1 MIMEINE
8 ATGEVT
14 FEIAGKC
21 YRLHATMK
29 RMADLQAK
37 LAVPGLSMTSLLL
50 SQSDP
55 RALYFGLKCL
65 CSSGNGAEFDDMLL
79 TPHLTVVADAVTA
92 ALNAG
97 LPEPAKDD
105 QPGKGGATEAR
116 S

>member
-1 MIMEINE
+1 MQVNE

-14 FEIAGKC
+14 FDLAGKS

-65 CSSGNGAEFDDMLL
+65 CSSGNSADFDEMLL
-79 TPHLTVVADAVTA
+79 TPHIPAIADAVTA

-105 QPGKGGATEAR
+105 QPGKDGATEAQ